1 MTGWLRTAL
10 RGLCQ
15 WPRRPRSRFMVR
27 MTTHCC
33 DQTTEFLRESAQ
45 RRHEGIVYF
54 VGLTNGTTT
63 TALYAVRP
71 EADSTPRSV
80 DVNARELGKIIRS
93 ASEAGLQVV
102 GQLHTHPRAAY
113 HSDGDEV
120 GMRIR
125 YPGYFSIVVP
135 DYGTR
140 LPSFRKSHTLMW
152 TADGFQQIDTPVKLV
167 DVLGS

>member
-1 MTGWLRTAL
+1 MTG
-10 RGLCQ
+10 
-15 WPRRPRSRFMVR
+15 RSRQAVRRLLYVARRLRSRSRVR
-27 MTTHCC
+27 MTTHCR
-33 DQTTEFLRESAQ
+33 DQTAEYLRESAQ
-45 RRHEGIVYF
+45 RGHEGIVYF
-54 VGLTNGTTT
+54 VGLTDGTTA

-71 EADSTPRSV
+71 KADSTPRSV

-102 GQLHTHPRAAY
+102 GQLHTHPRTAY
-113 HSDGDEV
+113 HSDGDEE

-135 DYGTR
+135 DYGSR
-140 LPSFRKSHTLMW
+140 LPSFSQSHTLMW
-152 TADGFQQIDTPVKLV
+152 TDDGFQEIDAPVKLM